1 MLIMSQGED
10 VLYNLD
16 RIDNIQIEPMGVVR
30 GDKDDRYYIELKQGD
45 DSYWLGLYK
54 NRERAM
60 EVLEEI
66 GSEYC
71 LLTNEE
77 KGYVA
82 NGMYY
87 MPKE

>member
-16 RIDNIQIEPMGVVR
+16 RMNNIHTEPRGFAGDNR
-30 GDKDDRYYIELKQGD
+30 HYITLKQGD
-45 DSYWLGLYK
+45 ESYWLGLYK
-54 NRERAM
+54 NRERAI